1 MPRDWRIG
9 QMLDKYL
16 GCMFGLAVGDA
27 LGAPVEFMRLS
38 EIRRKYG
45 PAGVRNFQAWGGF
58 PPGSYTDDTQMSL
71 ATAAGCIRAHQRFI
85 SQGLCHPAS
94 VVYYRYQEWL
104 ATQQDASQQRAPGNS
119 CLSAL
124 CSGKMGTI
132 DEPINNSKGC
142 GGAMR
147 TAPAGLTFEPGPAFR
162 NGVEF
167 AALTHG
173 HPSGHLTGGVIAE
186 MIALILQGATLRDAV
201 RSSLKPL
208 LDHAGHEETLERTR
222 QACELVDGSMGVDD
236 AIRCLGEGWVGE
248 EALAIS
254 VYCSLK
260 FPTSFEDAV
269 VAAVNHSGDSDSTG
283 SITGAIMGTL
293 LGIEGIPDHWVRD
306 VENRNQIEKIA
317 NDLYSACHLGEEL
330 SYEEYPP
337 N

>member
-1 MPRDWRIG
+1 
-9 QMLDKYL
+9 MLDKYL

-45 PAGVRNFQAWGGF
+45 SAGIQDFQAWGGF
-58 PPGSYTDDTQMSL
+58 PAGSYTDDTQMSL
-71 ATAAGCIRAHQRFI
+71 ATAVGCIRAHQRYVDR
-85 SQGLCHPAS
+85 GLCHSAS
-94 VVYYRYQEWL
+94 VVYHRYQEWL
-104 ATQQDASQQRAPGNS
+104 ATQKDRTQWRAPGNS

-124 CSGKMGTI
+124 RSGKMGTI

-142 GGAMR
+142 GGVMR

-173 HPSGHLTGGVIAE
+173 HPSGYLPGGVIAE

-201 RSSLKPL
+201 RDSLKPL
-208 LDHAGHEETLERTR
+208 SDNAGHEETMEKTL
-222 QACELVDGSMGVDD
+222 QACELVDGSVDVDD
-236 AIRCLGEGWVGE
+236 AIKCLGEGWVGE
-248 EALAIS
+248 EALAVS

-260 FPTSFEDAV
+260 FPSSLEEAV

-306 VENRNQIEKIA
+306 VENRKLIEKIA
-317 NDLYSACHLGEEL
+317 VARL
-330 SYEEYPP
+330 
-337 N
+337 